1 VNYFRSQTDK
11 EAQNRLMTNV
21 EGGADHQ
28 EEVVKVVIDEVQEA
42 ARRRHLA
49 QQKAHYDQQIQQRMY
64 ENWRRQNRP
73 TVMERV
79 QDVFNYSIFG
89 R

>member
-1 VNYFRSQTDK
+1 MIYFRSQTDK

>member
-1 VNYFRSQTDK
+1 MNYFRSQTDK

>member
-1 VNYFRSQTDK
+1 VIYFRSQTDK